1 MFNEDNTI
9 EQMML
14 TKLQQN
20 WWHYIPTEELPR
32 AQNEVL
38 VESMVK
44 AALIRLNPEIAEECT
59 SYNTEE
65 KACCYVEIERADK
78 QITKKCVEVDRNA
91 RFALN
96 HLTIFTL
103 TANDGEVFEDVMGTF
118 QCGQEDKL
126 CGMDVPEEI
135 FQCSEHSSTS
145 KSCCYLT
152 TPTYTECILSDKKY
166 NEETTYKLFD
176 ESTVYCYGK
185 IINHNVFILM
195 AFFIIY
201 LLLL

>member
-1 MFNEDNTI
+1 MLKICFKKFFFIYFIFIYCFIICDDDYQVNLDGEDCSNAS
-9 EQMML
+9 
-14 TKLQQN
+14 
-20 WWHYIPTEELPR
+20 R
-32 AQNEVL
+32 
-38 VESMVK
+38 
-44 AALIRLNPEIAEECT
+44 NPEIAEECT

-103 TANDGEVFEDVMGTF
+103 TANDGEVFEDVMGRF

-185 IINHNVFILM
+185 IINDNVFILM

>member
-1 MFNEDNTI
+1 MLKICLRKFFFIYFIFIYSFITCDDDYQVNLDGEDCSNAS
-9 EQMML
+9 
-14 TKLQQN
+14 
-20 WWHYIPTEELPR
+20 R
-32 AQNEVL
+32 
-38 VESMVK
+38 
-44 AALIRLNPEIAEECT
+44 NPEIAEECT

-103 TANDGEVFEDVMGTF
+103 TANDGEVFEDVMGRF

>member
-1 MFNEDNTI
+1 MLKICLKKFFFKYFIFIYSFITCDDDYQVNLDGEDCSNAS
-9 EQMML
+9 
-14 TKLQQN
+14 
-20 WWHYIPTEELPR
+20 R
-32 AQNEVL
+32 
-38 VESMVK
+38 
-44 AALIRLNPEIAEECT
+44 NPEIAEECT

-103 TANDGEVFEDVMGTF
+103 TANDGEVFEDVMGRF

-201 LLLL
+201 LVLL

>member
-1 MFNEDNTI
+1 MLKICLRKFFFIYFIFIQSFITCDDDYQVNLDGEDCSNAS
-9 EQMML
+9 
-14 TKLQQN
+14 
-20 WWHYIPTEELPR
+20 R
-32 AQNEVL
+32 
-38 VESMVK
+38 
-44 AALIRLNPEIAEECT
+44 NPEIAEECT

-103 TANDGEVFEDVMGTF
+103 TANDGEVFEDVMGRF

-185 IINHNVFILM
+185 NINDNGFILM
-195 AFFIIY
+195 AFFIIFI
-201 LLLL
+201 LLLQI

>member
-1 MFNEDNTI
+1 MLKICLKKFFFIYFIFIYSFITCDDDYQVNLDGEDCSNAS
-9 EQMML
+9 
-14 TKLQQN
+14 
-20 WWHYIPTEELPR
+20 R
-32 AQNEVL
+32 
-38 VESMVK
+38 
-44 AALIRLNPEIAEECT
+44 NPEIAEECT

>member
-1 MFNEDNTI
+1 MLKICLKKFFFIYFIFIYSFIICDDDYQVNLDGEDCSNAS
-9 EQMML
+9 
-14 TKLQQN
+14 
-20 WWHYIPTEELPR
+20 R
-32 AQNEVL
+32 
-38 VESMVK
+38 
-44 AALIRLNPEIAEECT
+44 NPEIAEECT

-103 TANDGEVFEDVMGTF
+103 TANDGEVFEDVMGKF

>member
-1 MFNEDNTI
+1 MLKICLKKFFFIYFIFIYSFITCDDDYQVNLDGEDCSNAS
-9 EQMML
+9 
-14 TKLQQN
+14 
-20 WWHYIPTEELPR
+20 R
-32 AQNEVL
+32 
-38 VESMVK
+38 
-44 AALIRLNPEIAEECT
+44 NPEIAEECT

-103 TANDGEVFEDVMGTF
+103 TANDGEVFEDVMGRF

>member
-1 MFNEDNTI
+1 MLKICLKKFFFIYFIFIYSFITCDDDYQVNLDGEDCSNAS
-9 EQMML
+9 
-14 TKLQQN
+14 
-20 WWHYIPTEELPR
+20 R
-32 AQNEVL
+32 
-38 VESMVK
+38 
-44 AALIRLNPEIAEECT
+44 NPEIAEECT

-185 IINHNVFILM
+185 IINVNVFILM

>member
-1 MFNEDNTI
+1 MLKICLKKFFFIYFIFIYSFITCDDDYQVNLDGEDCSNAS
-9 EQMML
+9 
-14 TKLQQN
+14 
-20 WWHYIPTEELPR
+20 R
-32 AQNEVL
+32 
-38 VESMVK
+38 
-44 AALIRLNPEIAEECT
+44 NPEIAEECT

-103 TANDGEVFEDVMGTF
+103 TANDGEVFEDVMGKF

-185 IINHNVFILM
+185 IINDNVFILM

>member
-1 MFNEDNTI
+1 MLKICLKKFFFIYFIFIYSFIICDDDYQVNLDGEDCSNAS
-9 EQMML
+9 
-14 TKLQQN
+14 
-20 WWHYIPTEELPR
+20 R
-32 AQNEVL
+32 
-38 VESMVK
+38 
-44 AALIRLNPEIAEECT
+44 NPEIAEECT

-103 TANDGEVFEDVMGTF
+103 TANDGEVFEDVMGKF

-166 NEETTYKLFD
+166 NEETTFKLFD

-185 IINHNVFILM
+185 NINNNGFILM
-195 AFFIIY
+195 AFFIIFI
-201 LLLL
+201 LLL

>member
-1 MFNEDNTI
+1 MLKICLIKFFFIYFIFIYSFITCDDDYQVNLDGEDCSNAS
-9 EQMML
+9 
-14 TKLQQN
+14 
-20 WWHYIPTEELPR
+20 R
-32 AQNEVL
+32 
-38 VESMVK
+38 
-44 AALIRLNPEIAEECT
+44 NPEIAEECT

-103 TANDGEVFEDVMGTF
+103 TANDGEVFEDVIGKF

-166 NEETTYKLFD
+166 NKQITYKLFD

-185 IINHNVFILM
+185 IINNNGFILM

>member
-1 MFNEDNTI
+1 MLKICLRKFFFIYFIFIYSFITCDDDYQVNLDGEDCSNAS
-9 EQMML
+9 
-14 TKLQQN
+14 
-20 WWHYIPTEELPR
+20 R
-32 AQNEVL
+32 
-38 VESMVK
+38 
-44 AALIRLNPEIAEECT
+44 NPEIAEECT

-103 TANDGEVFEDVMGTF
+103 TANDGEVFEDVMGEF

>member
-1 MFNEDNTI
+1 MLKICLKKFFFIYFIFIYSFITCDDDYQVNLDGEDCSNAS
-9 EQMML
+9 
-14 TKLQQN
+14 
-20 WWHYIPTEELPR
+20 R
-32 AQNEVL
+32 
-38 VESMVK
+38 
-44 AALIRLNPEIAEECT
+44 NPEIAEECT

-103 TANDGEVFEDVMGTF
+103 TANDGEVFEDVMGKF

-185 IINHNVFILM
+185 NINNNGFILM
-195 AFFIIY
+195 AFFIIFI
-201 LLLL
+201 LLL

>member
-1 MFNEDNTI
+1 MLKICLRKFFFIYFIFIYSFITCDDDYQVNLDGEDCSNAS
-9 EQMML
+9 
-14 TKLQQN
+14 
-20 WWHYIPTEELPR
+20 R
-32 AQNEVL
+32 
-38 VESMVK
+38 
-44 AALIRLNPEIAEECT
+44 NPEIAEECT

-103 TANDGEVFEDVMGTF
+103 TANDGEVFEDVMGRF

-185 IINHNVFILM
+185 IINDNVFILM

>member
-1 MFNEDNTI
+1 MLKICLKKFFFIYFIFIYSFIICDDDYQVNLDGEDCSNAS
-9 EQMML
+9 
-14 TKLQQN
+14 
-20 WWHYIPTEELPR
+20 R
-32 AQNEVL
+32 
-38 VESMVK
+38 
-44 AALIRLNPEIAEECT
+44 NPEIAEECT

-103 TANDGEVFEDVMGTF
+103 TANDGEVFEDVMGKF

-185 IINHNVFILM
+185 IINDNVFILM

>member
-1 MFNEDNTI
+1 MLKICLRKFFFIYFIFIYSFITCDDDYQVNLDGEDCSNAS
-9 EQMML
+9 
-14 TKLQQN
+14 
-20 WWHYIPTEELPR
+20 R
-32 AQNEVL
+32 
-38 VESMVK
+38 
-44 AALIRLNPEIAEECT
+44 NPEIAEECT

>member
-1 MFNEDNTI
+1 MLKICLKKFFFIYFIFIYSFITCDDDYQVNLDGEDCSNAS
-9 EQMML
+9 
-14 TKLQQN
+14 
-20 WWHYIPTEELPR
+20 R
-32 AQNEVL
+32 
-38 VESMVK
+38 
-44 AALIRLNPEIAEECT
+44 NPEIAEECT

-103 TANDGEVFEDVMGTF
+103 TANDGEVFEDVMGRF

-185 IINHNVFILM
+185 IINVNVFILM

>member
-1 MFNEDNTI
+1 MLKICLRKFFFIYFIFNYSFITCDDDYQVNLDGEDCSNAS
-9 EQMML
+9 
-14 TKLQQN
+14 
-20 WWHYIPTEELPR
+20 R
-32 AQNEVL
+32 
-38 VESMVK
+38 
-44 AALIRLNPEIAEECT
+44 NPEIAEECT

-103 TANDGEVFEDVMGTF
+103 TANDGEVFEDVMGRF

-176 ESTVYCYGK
+176 ESTVYCSGN
-185 IINHNVFILM
+185 IINKKGIFLM
-195 AFFIIY
+195 AFFIILS
-201 LLLL
+201 LLI

>member
-1 MFNEDNTI
+1 MLKICLRKFFFIYFIFIYSFITCDDDYQVNLDGEDCSNAS
-9 EQMML
+9 
-14 TKLQQN
+14 
-20 WWHYIPTEELPR
+20 R
-32 AQNEVL
+32 
-38 VESMVK
+38 
-44 AALIRLNPEIAEECT
+44 NPEIAEECT

-103 TANDGEVFEDVMGTF
+103 TANDGEVFEDVMGRF

-185 IINHNVFILM
+185 IINVNVFILM

>member
-1 MFNEDNTI
+1 MLKICLKKFFFIYFIFIYSFITCDDDYQVNLDGEDCSNAS
-9 EQMML
+9 
-14 TKLQQN
+14 
-20 WWHYIPTEELPR
+20 R
-32 AQNEVL
+32 
-38 VESMVK
+38 
-44 AALIRLNPEIAEECT
+44 NPEIAEECT

-103 TANDGEVFEDVMGTF
+103 TANDGEVFEDVMGKF

-166 NEETTYKLFD
+166 NEEITFKLFD

-185 IINHNVFILM
+185 NINNNGFILM
-195 AFFIIY
+195 AFFIIFI
-201 LLLL
+201 LLL

>member
-1 MFNEDNTI
+1 MLKICLKKFFFIYFIFIYSFITCDDDYQVNLDGEDCSNAS
-9 EQMML
+9 
-14 TKLQQN
+14 
-20 WWHYIPTEELPR
+20 R
-32 AQNEVL
+32 
-38 VESMVK
+38 
-44 AALIRLNPEIAEECT
+44 NPEIAEECT

-103 TANDGEVFEDVMGTF
+103 TANDGEVFEDVIGKF

>member
-1 MFNEDNTI
+1 MLKICLKKFFFIYFIFIYSFKTCDDDYQVNLDGEDCSNAS
-9 EQMML
+9 
-14 TKLQQN
+14 
-20 WWHYIPTEELPR
+20 R
-32 AQNEVL
+32 
-38 VESMVK
+38 
-44 AALIRLNPEIAEECT
+44 NPEIAEECT

-103 TANDGEVFEDVMGTF
+103 TANDGEVFEDVMGKF

-185 IINHNVFILM
+185 IINHNVFILL

>member
-1 MFNEDNTI
+1 MLKICLKKFFFIYFIFIYSFITCDDDYQVNLDGEDCSNAS
-9 EQMML
+9 
-14 TKLQQN
+14 
-20 WWHYIPTEELPR
+20 R
-32 AQNEVL
+32 
-38 VESMVK
+38 
-44 AALIRLNPEIAEECT
+44 NPEIAEECT

-103 TANDGEVFEDVMGTF
+103 TANDGEVFEDVMGRF

-185 IINHNVFILM
+185 IINTNVFILM

>member
-1 MFNEDNTI
+1 MLKICLIKFFFIYFIFIYSFITCDDDYQVNLDGEDCSNAS
-9 EQMML
+9 
-14 TKLQQN
+14 
-20 WWHYIPTEELPR
+20 R
-32 AQNEVL
+32 
-38 VESMVK
+38 
-44 AALIRLNPEIAEECT
+44 NPEIAEECT

-103 TANDGEVFEDVMGTF
+103 TANDGEVFEDVMGRF

-185 IINHNVFILM
+185 IINVNVFILM

>member
-1 MFNEDNTI
+1 MLKICLIKFFFIYFIFIYSFITCDDDYQVNLDGEDCSNAS
-9 EQMML
+9 
-14 TKLQQN
+14 
-20 WWHYIPTEELPR
+20 R
-32 AQNEVL
+32 
-38 VESMVK
+38 
-44 AALIRLNPEIAEECT
+44 NPEIAEECT

-103 TANDGEVFEDVMGTF
+103 TANDGEVFEDVMGKF

-185 IINHNVFILM
+185 IINDNVFILM

>member
-1 MFNEDNTI
+1 MLKICLRKFFFIYFIFIYSFITCDDDYQVNLDGEDCSNAS
-9 EQMML
+9 
-14 TKLQQN
+14 
-20 WWHYIPTEELPR
+20 R
-32 AQNEVL
+32 
-38 VESMVK
+38 
-44 AALIRLNPEIAEECT
+44 NPEIAEECT

-103 TANDGEVFEDVMGTF
+103 TANDGEVFEDVMGKF

>member
-1 MFNEDNTI
+1 MLKICLRKFFFIYFIFIYSFITCDDDYQVNLDGEDCSNAS
-9 EQMML
+9 
-14 TKLQQN
+14 
-20 WWHYIPTEELPR
+20 R
-32 AQNEVL
+32 
-38 VESMVK
+38 
-44 AALIRLNPEIAEECT
+44 NPEIAEECT

-103 TANDGEVFEDVMGTF
+103 TANDGEVFEDVMGKF

-185 IINHNVFILM
+185 IINHNVFILL

>member
-1 MFNEDNTI
+1 MLKICLKKFFFIYFIFIYSFITCDDDYQVNLDGEDCSNAS
-9 EQMML
+9 
-14 TKLQQN
+14 
-20 WWHYIPTEELPR
+20 R
-32 AQNEVL
+32 
-38 VESMVK
+38 
-44 AALIRLNPEIAEECT
+44 NPEIAEECT

-103 TANDGEVFEDVMGTF
+103 TANDGEVFEDVMGKF

-185 IINHNVFILM
+185 KINDNVFILM

-201 LLLL
+201 LLFL

>member
-1 MFNEDNTI
+1 MLKICLKKFFFIYFIFIYSFITCDDDYQVNLDGEDCSNAS
-9 EQMML
+9 
-14 TKLQQN
+14 
-20 WWHYIPTEELPR
+20 R
-32 AQNEVL
+32 
-38 VESMVK
+38 
-44 AALIRLNPEIAEECT
+44 NPEIAEECT

-103 TANDGEVFEDVMGTF
+103 TANDGEVFEDVMGRF

-166 NEETTYKLFD
+166 NEETTFKLFD

-185 IINHNVFILM
+185 NINNNGFILM
-195 AFFIIY
+195 AFFIIFI
-201 LLLL
+201 LLL

>member
-1 MFNEDNTI
+1 MLKICLIKFFFIYFIFIYSFITCDDDYQVNLDGEDCSNAS
-9 EQMML
+9 
-14 TKLQQN
+14 
-20 WWHYIPTEELPR
+20 R
-32 AQNEVL
+32 
-38 VESMVK
+38 
-44 AALIRLNPEIAEECT
+44 NPEIAEECT

-103 TANDGEVFEDVMGTF
+103 TANDGEVFEDVMGKF

>member
-1 MFNEDNTI
+1 MLKICLKKFFFIYFIFIYSFITCDDDYQVNLDGEDCSNAS
-9 EQMML
+9 
-14 TKLQQN
+14 
-20 WWHYIPTEELPR
+20 R
-32 AQNEVL
+32 
-38 VESMVK
+38 
-44 AALIRLNPEIAEECT
+44 NPEIAEECT

-103 TANDGEVFEDVMGTF
+103 TANDGEVFEDVIGKF

-185 IINHNVFILM
+185 IINDNVFILM

>member
-1 MFNEDNTI
+1 MLKICLKKFFFIYFIFIYSFITCDDDYQVNLDGEDCSNAS
-9 EQMML
+9 
-14 TKLQQN
+14 
-20 WWHYIPTEELPR
+20 R
-32 AQNEVL
+32 
-38 VESMVK
+38 
-44 AALIRLNPEIAEECT
+44 NPEIAEECT

-185 IINHNVFILM
+185 IINHNIFILM

>member
-1 MFNEDNTI
+1 MLKICLKKFFFIYFIFIYSFITCDDDYQVNLDGEDCSNAS
-9 EQMML
+9 
-14 TKLQQN
+14 
-20 WWHYIPTEELPR
+20 R
-32 AQNEVL
+32 
-38 VESMVK
+38 
-44 AALIRLNPEIAEECT
+44 NPEIAEECT

-103 TANDGEVFEDVMGTF
+103 TANDGEVFEDVMGKF

-166 NEETTYKLFD
+166 NEETTFKLFD

-185 IINHNVFILM
+185 NINNNGFILM
-195 AFFIIY
+195 AFFIIFI
-201 LLLL
+201 LLLKI

>member
-1 MFNEDNTI
+1 MLKICLKKFFFIYFIFIYSFITCDDDYQVNLDGEDCSNAS
-9 EQMML
+9 
-14 TKLQQN
+14 
-20 WWHYIPTEELPR
+20 R
-32 AQNEVL
+32 
-38 VESMVK
+38 
-44 AALIRLNPEIAEECT
+44 NPEIAEECT

-103 TANDGEVFEDVMGTF
+103 TANDGEVFEDVIGKF

-185 IINHNVFILM
+185 IINVNVFILM